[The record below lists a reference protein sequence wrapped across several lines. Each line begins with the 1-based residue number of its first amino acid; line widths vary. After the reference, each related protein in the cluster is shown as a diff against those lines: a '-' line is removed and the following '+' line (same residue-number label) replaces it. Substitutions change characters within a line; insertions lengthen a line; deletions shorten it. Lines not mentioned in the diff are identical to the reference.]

1 MGGGP
6 TTGQGQRPGAAGRW
20 PKLASPG
27 AAAAGL
33 GGLGLALLA
42 AWVLLTAL
50 TRDVQVSRDGAAVVF
65 AVGTGLLGLLLAR
78 RQPQNPEGWL
88 LLGPAAAV
96 LAVLDGGLYAVLDY
110 RMHHGRLPLGETAVF
125 IRGGLGPPL
134 LFVVALV
141 ILLFPDGRLTRR
153 WTWVLWLYLGRTPW
167 TWIRSGPIWPASLT
181 RRWHPPTSRSG

>member
-1 MGGGP
+1 VGG
-6 TTGQGQRPGAAGRW
+6 TTTEQGQRPGAAGRW

-110 RMHHGRLPLGETAVF
+110 GCTTAGC
-125 IRGGLGPPL
+125 RWARPPYSSG
-134 LFVVALV
+134 AAS
-141 ILLFPDGRLTRR
+141 DRR
-153 WTWVLWLYLGRTPW
+153 C
-167 TWIRSGPIWPASLT
+167 SSS
-181 RRWHPPTSRSG
+181 SRSSSCSFLTGA